1 MCFLDLIRFESIE
14 TLSQGVWID
23 QKKVCVELD
32 DKGYERRVGEDEG
45 EDGGEDEGEVEVE

>member
-1 MCFLDLIRFESIE
+1 LCFLDLIRFESIE